1 MAEGNFISY
10 FRVSKKQGQE
20 LDQQKHAVANFL
32 NGGDWKVLGSYE
44 EKETGKLSGLD
55 NRPQLKAAIE
65 HAKRTGSTLL
75 IAKLDRLSR
84 NVHFISGLMESKV
97 KFVACD
103 MPSANEFTIHVMAAM
118 AEQEAKAISTRT
130 KDRLEYLKR
139 TIEAEGSVVTKNG
152 RQIVSLGNPNN
163 GSAEQTQKATEGRV
177 RAADAVAERVLPI
190 IRKLQADGYT
200 TLVEIASML
209 TFGKV
214 QTARGN
220 MTWNAT
226 QVKRM
231 LDRA

>member
-1 MAEGNFISY
+1 MAEGTFISY

-20 LDQQKHAVANFL
+20 LDQQKHAVASYL
-32 NGGDWKVLGSYE
+32 NGGDWRVIGSYE
-44 EKETGKLSGLD
+44 EKETGKLAGLD
-55 NRPQLKAAIE
+55 NRPQLKAAID
-65 HAKRTGSTLL
+65 HAKRTNSTLL

-103 MPSANEFTIHVMAAM
+103 MPSANDFTIHVMASM

-130 KDRLEYLKR
+130 KDRLDYLKR
-139 TIEAEGSVVTKNG
+139 TIATEGSVMTKNG
-152 RQIVSLGNPNN
+152 RKITALGNPLN
-163 GSAEQTQKATEGRV
+163 GSTEQTRKASEGRT
-177 RAADAVAERVLPI
+177 RAANEAAERVLPV

-200 TLVEIASML
+200 TLQELAGML

-214 QTARGN
+214 ATARGGT
-220 MTWNAT
+220 TWTAT

>member
-1 MAEGNFISY
+1 MAEGTFITY

-20 LDQQKHAVANFL
+20 LDQQKHAVASFL
-32 NGGDWKVLGSYE
+32 NGGNWQVLGEYE
-44 EKETGKLSGLD
+44 EKETGKLAGLD
-55 NRPQLKAAIE
+55 NRPQLRAAIE
-65 HAKRTGSTLL
+65 HAKRTKSTLL

-97 KFVACD
+97 KFIACD

-130 KDRLEYLKR
+130 KDRLDYLRR
-139 TIEAEGSVVTKNG
+139 TIETEGSVTTKKG
-152 RQIVSLGNPNN
+152 RQITSLGNPNN
-163 GSAEQTQKATEGRV
+163 GSAEQTSKAAEGRA
-177 RAADAVAERVLPI
+177 RAADAAAERVLPV

-200 TLVEIASML
+200 TLVEIADML

-220 MTWNAT
+220 TNWTAT
-226 QVKRM
+226 QVKRV
-231 LDRA
+231 LARA